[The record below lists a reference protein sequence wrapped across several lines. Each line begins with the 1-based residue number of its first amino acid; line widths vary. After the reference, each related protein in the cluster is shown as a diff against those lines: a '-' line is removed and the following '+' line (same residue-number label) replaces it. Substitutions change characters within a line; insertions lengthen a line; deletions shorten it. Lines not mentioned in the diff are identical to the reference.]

1 MSLKAL
7 LEAGYDVGEGDIQ
20 IENVRLIQPQC
31 LRCLPG
37 KRYAFRCK
45 TSLTG
50 DGWVLAKLFIAKNGK
65 DKKADHEVRMSTRL
79 AEKGIP
85 TPNVLEVVHAR
96 EAGACLLLFEFLD
109 GAVSLEDDW
118 LAAQDDEARAAVFH
132 RGLEMLLA
140 LKARKFYQEDLH
152 LGNFLSLDGRLYAID
167 LGEMCQRRWFAG
179 SEYSALALLTGLMS
193 QVSPLHWDACIQGT
207 SGLPAYTKLD
217 QTRVLAEAARRWRA
231 RVQRIIKKSHRHSTR
246 FRLFKESGMEGVYQP
261 ALVDMA
267 ALFDTPEESG
277 LVRLK
282 NLDETTVK
290 RLWESQLIWEL
301 AGVSPSPVPVAYIQ
315 NRTGDYS
322 LFFKKSV
329 SKPFDTVDLDLLET
343 RVGVIR
349 SGDVDG
355 AALLSGLSHPC
366 VVLSEA

>member
-1 MSLKAL
+1 
-7 LEAGYDVGEGDIQ
+7 
-20 IENVRLIQPQC
+20 
-31 LRCLPG
+31 
-37 KRYAFRCK
+37 
-45 TSLTG
+45 
-50 DGWVLAKLFIAKNGK
+50 VLAKLFIAKNGK

-79 AEKGIP
+79 AEKGIS
-85 TPNVLEVVHAR
+85 TPNVLDVFNAR
-96 EAGACLLLFEFLD
+96 EAGACLVLFEFLE

-118 LAAQDDEARAAVFH
+118 QAAQDDEARAAVFH
-132 RGLEMLLA
+132 RALEMLLS

-152 LGNFLSLDGRLYAID
+152 LGNFLNLNGRLYAID

-193 QVSPLHWDACIQGT
+193 QVSPLHWDACIKGAA
-207 SGLPAYTKLD
+207 GLSPYKNVDQTKL
-217 QTRVLAEAARRWRA
+217 LAEAAIRWRM

-261 ALVDMA
+261 ALVDLT
-267 ALFDTPEESG
+267 ALFDTPEEAG
-277 LVRLK
+277 LMRVK
-282 NLDETTVK
+282 KLDEITVK
-290 RLWESQLIWEL
+290 RVWESQLIWEL

-322 LFFKKSV
+322 LFLKKSV

-343 RVGVIR
+343 RVGVVR
-349 SGDVDG
+349 SGDLDG

-366 VVLSEA
+366 VILSEA